1 MKLKAVI
8 ANATQHIKD
17 AMPFKSAEEKAQAKD
32 RAKAKAAKSGREK
45 LRRGIDKVSRGFART
60 REEAVDTVRV
70 KMSSHAQ
77 YLEELATGKQTYDDE
92 EYHMLA
98 LTAKQ
103 LDREHK
109 LRYDQDEGC
118 LRRNK
123 QGNIVDTS
131 ALSSKGVEGLQAFVM
146 SKDGD
151 LYIGT
156 HEGRYS
162 NVFDTLSHASFL
174 GGRPVEMAGMIKI
187 QGGKITHIED
197 NSGHYQP
204 EALDMYRG
212 IKALQQKMPGVFASD
227 ATIELQGDDITK
239 VSEFMEQMERVQ
251 NGKAIHEHLRD
262 ERKNEMYRAD
272 KNMRRSANRFV
283 IAEDL
288 DSFFAGLNAKQ
299 IQGLSE
305 IFANPDVKK
314 IVVGKKDFTVHEVIN
329 DIVMEGYGEAMINLA
344 KVVMNS
350 GNEEIIQSFWQQAVA
365 SKIITADLTR
375 TRLIEVA
382 LNEGS
387 PSAKNHAMKVMGAA
401 SAKSGVEEAREDL
414 ATAIIVKGSS
424 EKYQEASSSFYN
436 AYRATQLVLQSK
448 DSSDRG
454 LAEGK
459 NNTSVRVAAVVD
471 KSKDSLH
478 R

>member
-8 ANATQHIKD
+8 ANATQQIKD

-288 DSFFAGLNAKQ
+288 DSFFAKCFLK
-299 IQGLSE
+299 
-305 IFANPDVKK
+305 
-314 IVVGKKDFTVHEVIN
+314 
-329 DIVMEGYGEAMINLA
+329 AMI
-344 KVVMNS
+344 
-350 GNEEIIQSFWQQAVA
+350 
-365 SKIITADLTR
+365 
-375 TRLIEVA
+375 
-382 LNEGS
+382 
-387 PSAKNHAMKVMGAA
+387 
-401 SAKSGVEEAREDL
+401 
-414 ATAIIVKGSS
+414 
-424 EKYQEASSSFYN
+424 
-436 AYRATQLVLQSK
+436 
-448 DSSDRG
+448 
-454 LAEGK
+454 
-459 NNTSVRVAAVVD
+459 
-471 KSKDSLH
+471 
-478 R
+478 